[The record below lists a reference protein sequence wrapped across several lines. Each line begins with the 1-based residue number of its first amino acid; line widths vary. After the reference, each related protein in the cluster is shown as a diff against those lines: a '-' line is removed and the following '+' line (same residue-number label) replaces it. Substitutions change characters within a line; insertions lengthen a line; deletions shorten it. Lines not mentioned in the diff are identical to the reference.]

1 MADFPMLPKVGPVRK
16 FSDGMGDEKMDD
28 PEPIRNPRLR
38 HTAVYTLPDSEL
50 REITRLIGDTP
61 SDVRTAKR
69 IIGLRRNYPQ
79 ATTPELYV
87 MDYLR
92 RKGVQ
97 FWFQQYLWGGRL
109 VKGGLVA
116 DFTILYGKGGMVIN
130 VNGDYWHS
138 KRTQRDRSARFSL
151 TGATV
156 NGIKIFQFIEIWESD
171 LWRMK
176 ERIIELALSGIEVRG
191 LRAS

>member
-1 MADFPMLPKVGPVRK
+1 MPKVGPVRK
-16 FSDGMGDEKMDD
+16 FSDGMGDEKMND

-38 HTAVYTLPDSEL
+38 QTAVYTLPDTEL

-69 IIGLRRNYPQ
+69 IIGLRKSYPQ

-92 RKGVQ
+92 RKGIP
-97 FWFQQYLWGGRL
+97 FFFQQYLWGGRL

-116 DFTILYGKGGMVIN
+116 DFTILYGKGALVIN
-130 VNGDYWHS
+130 IQGTYWHS
-138 KRTQRDRSARFSL
+138 RRVERDRATRIAL
-151 TGATV
+151 TGATILGWKV
-156 NGIKIFQFIEIWESD
+156 LQYVEIWDGD
-171 LWRMK
+171 LYRMK
-176 ERIIELALSGIEVRG
+176 ERVIELALSGIEIQG
-191 LRAS
+191 LRTR